1 MSSLAEVHAQR
12 GLPRGRGSL
21 PPEEVARAQRER
33 LLRAMVAVVAELGY
47 TNVRIADVVDR
58 ARVSRHSFYAQF
70 ADKEQCFLAAH
81 ADGVALIL
89 ERLRPWAVSSAD
101 VAPVVQLRR
110 GIAAYLDLASN
121 EPEFARCMLIELQA
135 SGPAG
140 LHARLAAHRQIA
152 AMLQL
157 WHERARHNQ
166 PSWPAIPP
174 TRYAAS
180 VGAVHDLLF
189 DVIARECPE
198 SVPAL
203 EDAAVDAVA
212 ALLELSAG

>member
-1 MSSLAEVHAQR
+1 MNSLAEVIAPR

-47 TNVRIADVVDR
+47 ANVRIADVVDR
-58 ARVSRHSFYAQF
+58 ARVSRQSFYAQF
-70 ADKEQCFLAAH
+70 VDKQQCFLAAH

-89 ERLRPWAVSSAD
+89 EQLGPWAVNSPD
-101 VAPVVQLRR
+101 LAPAVQLRR
-110 GIAAYLDLASN
+110 GIAAYLDLASH

-140 LHARLAAHRQIA
+140 LQARLAAHRQIA
-152 AMLQL
+152 AILQL
-157 WHERARHNQ
+157 WHEGARHNQ
-166 PSWPAIPP
+166 PSWPVIPP
-174 TRYAAS
+174 SRYAAA

-189 DVIARECPE
+189 DVIARGCPE
-198 SVPAL
+198 SAPAL

-212 ALLELSAG
+212 ALLELPAD